1 MNRAKYRWTC
11 VRASY
16 GEGMLTDSRRMVV
29 VSCFER
35 SFTRLCFCILGA
47 ICSSYRSRRTDR
59 GKDGTLLTFCKV
71 SSSSSLTKYLRTS
84 TTVLPT
90 PTPTPTE
97 TETNPLVPTNHQRP
111 SRAAAWSRATA
122 RQTRCVGPR
131 QGQDVAHVAG
141 RRTVSLLFC
150 FVSSC
155 LVLSHGLDG
164 TKTTEKR
171 RKRCIHPIPHTEE
184 AEEEDSMEEPG
195 KENTNGRQKQT
206 DGRETE
212 EGQRKAAHRT
222 PGRWDGV
229 RKLNV

>member
-122 RQTRCVGPR
+122 RQVRFFFHR
-131 QGQDVAHVAG
+131 LLL
-141 RRTVSLLFC
+141 LLFLLIL
-150 FVSSC
+150 FTAIMHSHFPTPNTPAFGFESVVSC
-155 LVLSHGLDG
+155 QGLCKASGFHCGWYHVCCILCDI
-164 TKTTEKR
+164 EKE
-171 RKRCIHPIPHTEE
+171 RK
-184 AEEEDSMEEPG
+184 
-195 KENTNGRQKQT
+195 KE
-206 DGRETE
+206 
-212 EGQRKAAHRT
+212 RK
-222 PGRWDGV
+222 
-229 RKLNV
+229 K